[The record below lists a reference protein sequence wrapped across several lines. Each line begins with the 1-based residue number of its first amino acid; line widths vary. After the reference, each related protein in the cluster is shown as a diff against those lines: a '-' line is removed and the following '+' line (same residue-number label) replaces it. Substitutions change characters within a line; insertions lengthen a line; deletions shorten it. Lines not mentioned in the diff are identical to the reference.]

1 MEVGTTSFP
10 VDRASLR
17 FAGKT
22 GRIIFRTQ
30 LPLQL
35 SYALTI
41 HKSQGQTLR
50 DGVVA
55 TATSVSNE
63 SRNDGGLVYVAASR
77 CTRLDHL
84 YFHALH
90 FIESKPSKPRGVELA
105 LNAFRLQ
112 QARRGNS
119 AACSS
124 KWRAVFQPPHPV
136 HHYED
141 EEFMFR
147 LREEQTAA
155 DRAADGAAPTCKF
168 CGFEALSH

>member
-1 MEVGTTSFP
+1 MLLKNIDIRDGLCNGSVGVVTKIEMDVINPETISRVWVEFSKGGGKRYCKEHGTTSFP

-55 TATSVSNE
+55 TATSVSDE
-63 SRNDGGLVYVAASR
+63 SRNDGGL
-77 CTRLDHL
+77 
-84 YFHALH
+84 
-90 FIESKPSKPRGVELA
+90 
-105 LNAFRLQ
+105 
-112 QARRGNS
+112 
-119 AACSS
+119 
-124 KWRAVFQPPHPV
+124 
-136 HHYED
+136 
-141 EEFMFR
+141 
-147 LREEQTAA
+147 
-155 DRAADGAAPTCKF
+155 
-168 CGFEALSH
+168 